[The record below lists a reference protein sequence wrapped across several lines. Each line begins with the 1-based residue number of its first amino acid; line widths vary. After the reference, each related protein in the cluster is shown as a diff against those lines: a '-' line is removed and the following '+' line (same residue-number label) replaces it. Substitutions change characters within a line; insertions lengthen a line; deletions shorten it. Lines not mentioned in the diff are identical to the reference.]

1 MARGEAHREDL
12 WAEAVALTRRVE
24 LFVPGLAEPVV
35 AGLRDDGRL
44 SVYFGSDPAYH
55 FDPQGRLWR
64 AFVADR
70 LYRRQGNT
78 LARLTRIREPTET
91 VLARYDL
98 STDEYSLFVAEM
110 HQRLKALADHI
121 EAESVVVQRQ
131 FPEGAPIVPAIGS
144 SLRALLGS

>member
-24 LFVPGLAEPVV
+24 LRVPEMAEPVV

-44 SVYFGSDPAYH
+44 SVYFGGDPVYH
-55 FDPQGRLWR
+55 FDSQGRLWR

-78 LARLTRIREPTET
+78 LTRLTRIREQTET

-98 STDEYSLFVAEM
+98 SSEEYLVFVAEM
-110 HQRLKALADHI
+110 HKRLAALSGQV
-121 EAESVVVQRQ
+121 EAESVVIRRQ
-131 FPEGAPIVPAIGS
+131 YPEGTSIVPAIG
-144 SLRALLGS
+144 RALSALLRN